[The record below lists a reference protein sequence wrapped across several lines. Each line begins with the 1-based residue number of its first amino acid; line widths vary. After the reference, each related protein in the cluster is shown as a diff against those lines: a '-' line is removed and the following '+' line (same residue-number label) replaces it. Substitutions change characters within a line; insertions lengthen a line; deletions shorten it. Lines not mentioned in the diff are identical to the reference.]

1 MLRTPVG
8 LALTGI
14 VVGGVL
20 FAGIAIVK
28 IVADS
33 IDQACR
39 CIGRED

>member
-14 VVGGVL
+14 VVGGAL
-20 FAGIAIVK
+20 FATIAVVK

-33 IDQACR
+33 IDRACR
-39 CIGRED
+39 TIGR